1 MVDFALSEE
10 QRMLQETAHEFAAAE
25 VQPHAEKWD
34 RESSFPLEAIRKAHD
49 LGLLTVM
56 IPEEYGGYGMGSFEE
71 VLICEEVGWGDPG
84 FATASGTTMLAS
96 YPIITGGTED
106 QKQRYLS

>member
-1 MVDFALSEE
+1 MVDFDLSEE
-10 QRMLQETAHEFAAAE
+10 QRMLQEAANEFAAAE

-84 FATASGTTMLAS
+84 FATASGSTMLAS

-106 QKQRYLS
+106 QK

>member
-1 MVDFALSEE
+1 MVDFDLSEE
-10 QRMLQETAHEFAAAE
+10 QRMLQEAANEFAAAE

-56 IPEEYGGYGMGSFEE
+56 IPEEYGGAELGLADLGVILEE
-71 VLICEEVGWGDPG
+71 CGRTRAPLPVIHTDSW
-84 FATASGTTMLAS
+84 
-96 YPIITGGTED
+96 
-106 QKQRYLS
+106 